1 MHAPTVCRRGLLHSG
16 CSSSRAYQPHPA
28 LLACADDAQGES
40 SPSRTIRC
48 AAVQC
53 TYASISLVLRVAVAC
68 PAHTPCVPPQLCCAA
83 SGLRAIRPYAIR
95 RVTCCGAYASIRE
108 SSLYT
113 LPGRRT
119 GVDQTTCG
127 RPMTRKQSSETE
139 SSRGVVLENTVGLG
153 SELHRGRVCGAKAFS
168 RRSRTGCGPGA

>member
-1 MHAPTVCRRGLLHSG
+1 MPRLCAVEACFTQSARPPAPINLTLPSSPVLMTRRVNLRRHERSAALQCSVHTHRYHSY
-16 CSSSRAYQPHPA
+16 CMSP
-28 LLACADDAQGES
+28 LLA
-40 SPSRTIRC
+40 PLTRRT
-48 AAVQC
+48 AL
-53 TYASISLVLRVAVAC
+53 T
-68 PAHTPCVPPQLCCAA
+68 LCCAA

-95 RVTCCGAYASIRE
+95 LVTCCGAYASIRE
-108 SSLYT
+108 SSLHT

-119 GVDQTTCG
+119 GVDQTICG